1 MSAQV
6 SPLCVLPPVHWLF
19 WTPTSGT
26 IPAICPESSPANVR
40 FWVQLP
46 CATIGVGDGDGFAD
60 GSLQAART
68 MRATMPAARSMWS
81 NVTHGVQSRADDGG
95 DAIAG
100 GRFPDRRRRRDRGLA
115 GPSRRLLRRRVRRL
129 NVAAIY
135 SSPYRRALETAR
147 TIADDVHVDDRL
159 IEMEMELGDDGAL
172 DFKELPASVI
182 ERMSA
187 AIDDIARAHAGRR
200 VIVVA
205 HGAAMIVFL
214 THVLRLEPGHLR
226 FLPYFT
232 SVNVVR
238 VLGDRQM
245 VGALGDTSHL
255 E

>member
-1 MSAQV
+1 MTEAMRSLEAAFLIGVEGVTEVWLVRHADCYEGMSEGADPQL
-6 SPLCVLPPVHWLF
+6 SPLGRKQADLLANRVHRLKKA
-19 WTPTSGT
+19 P
-26 IPAICPESSPANVR
+26 
-40 FWVQLP
+40 
-46 CATIGVGDGDGFAD
+46 
-60 GSLQAART
+60 RT
-68 MRATMPAARSMWS
+68 
-81 NVTHGVQSRADDGG
+81 
-95 DAIAG
+95 
-100 GRFPDRRRRRDRGLA
+100 
-115 GPSRRLLRRRVRRL
+115 RRLRREFAGAPG
-129 NVAAIY
+129 VAAIY

-182 ERMSA
+182 ERMGA
-187 AIDDIARAHAGRR
+187 AIDDIAHAHPGGR

-205 HGAAMIVFL
+205 HGAAMMVFL

-245 VGALGDTSHL
+245 VGTLGDTSHL

>member
-1 MSAQV
+1 MA
-6 SPLCVLPPVHWLF
+6 
-19 WTPTSGT
+19 
-26 IPAICPESSPANVR
+26 SSPERMTEAMR
-40 FWVQLP
+40 SLEASFL
-46 CATIGVGDGDGFAD
+46 IGVEGVTEVWLIRHAD
-60 GSLQAART
+60 CYEGMSE
-68 MRATMPAARSMWS
+68 
-81 NVTHGVQSRADDGG
+81 RADPRLS
-95 DAIAG
+95 AL
-100 GRFPDRRRRRDRGLA
+100 GRTQAELLA
-115 GPSRRLLRRRVRRL
+115 KRVRKLERTPRTRRLRREFAGTPRP
-129 NVAAIY
+129 AAIY

-159 IEMEMELGDDGAL
+159 IEMEMELGDGGEL
-172 DFKELPASVI
+172 NFKELPASVI

-187 AIDDIARAHAGRR
+187 AIDDIARAHPGER

-238 VLGDRQM
+238 VLGDRQI
-245 VGALGDTSHL
+245 VATLGDTSHL